1 MKNGSVRLVIL
12 ASAIM
17 AYVPLDAWPAAVP
30 EPRRPAHTYS
40 IVARDAETGQL
51 GVAVQTHWFSVG
63 TSVAWAE
70 PGVGVVATQSFVEP
84 DYGPLGLELMRAGK
98 TAEQS
103 LAALLAADPH
113 AGVRQVGMVGADGSI
128 ANHTGANCIPEFCDA
143 RGESYTVQA
152 NLMWRPTVCAAMQR
166 AFETSEGDFAE
177 RLMAALE
184 AAEAEGGDIRGKQS
198 AALLVVSGDRSEPP
212 WGGRIFDLHVEDH
225 AEPLQELRRL
235 LEVAR
240 AYRFMNEGDEF
251 MADGD
256 VDRASEA
263 YGRASA
269 LLPESHET
277 VFWHAVALASAG
289 RTADAMPLFACA
301 FERWPRWRDAVQRL
315 PAAGLLPD
323 DPALMERILAI
334 E

>member
-1 MKNGSVRLVIL
+1 MNGSARLVVL
-12 ASAIM
+12 ASLIITHASVG
-17 AYVPLDAWPAAVP
+17 ASPLATP

-63 TSVAWAE
+63 TSVAWAA
-70 PGVGVVATQSFVEP
+70 PGVGAVATQSFVDP

-98 TAEQS
+98 TAQQS

-113 AGVRQVGMVGADGSI
+113 AAVRQVGMVGADGSI
-128 ANHTGANCIPEFCDA
+128 ANHSGANCIPEFCDA
-143 RGESYTVQA
+143 LGEGYTVQA
-152 NLMWRPTVCAAMQR
+152 NLMWRPTVCAAMRR
-166 AFETSEGDFAE
+166 AFDTSKGDLAE
-177 RLMAALE
+177 RLMAALD

-198 AALLVVSGDRSEPP
+198 AALLVVSGDRSDPP
-212 WGGRIFDLHVEDH
+212 WGGRIFDLNVEDH
-225 AEPLQELRRL
+225 AEPLRELRRL
-235 LEVAR
+235 LQVAR

-251 MADGD
+251 MADGN

-263 YGRASA
+263 YGRASS

-289 RTADAMPLFACA
+289 RTADAMPFFAQA
-301 FERWPRWRDAVQRL
+301 FERWPRWREAVQRL

-323 DPALMERILAI
+323 DPELMEKILAI

>member
-1 MKNGSVRLVIL
+1 MKRSVRLVIL
-12 ASAIM
+12 ASIFTVYGA
-17 AYVPLDAWPAAVP
+17 VDATPVGAP

-40 IVARDAETGQL
+40 IAARDAETGQL

-70 PGVGVVATQSFVEP
+70 PGVGAVATQSFVEP

-103 LAALLAADPH
+103 LTALLAADPH
-113 AGVRQVGMVGADGSI
+113 AGVRQVGMVAADGSI
-128 ANHTGANCIPEFCDA
+128 ANHSGANCIPEFCDA
-143 RGESYTVQA
+143 RGEGYTVQA
-152 NLMWRPTVCAAMQR
+152 NLMWRPTVCAAMRR
-166 AFETSEGDFAE
+166 AFEASEGDLAE

-212 WGGRIFDLHVEDH
+212 WGGRLFDLRVDDH
-225 AEPLQELRRL
+225 AEPLHELRRL

-240 AYRFMNEGDEF
+240 AYRSMNEGDEF

-277 VFWHAVALASAG
+277 AFWHAVALASAG
-289 RTADAMPLFACA
+289 RTADAMPLFARA

-323 DPALMERILAI
+323 DPALMERILAV